1 MKKRKVAVVMV
12 DRANYGRLQPVLA
25 AIEAHP
31 ALELCVIAGG
41 TMVLERFGRAT
52 DVVERDGHAISQEV
66 YMELEGSSPITMA
79 KSVGLGVIE
88 FSSAL
93 QQEKPDV
100 VFLIGDR
107 YEALSAAIATAY
119 MNICL
124 VHAQG
129 GEVSGSID
137 ESARHAISKFAHYHI
152 PATKRSADFLVR
164 MGERP
169 DTILTVGC
177 PSTDLAASLQGDPP
191 TELVNSRGSGATID
205 LSKPYLLTVFH
216 PVTTEFGGEAIQTRE
231 LMTALHR
238 VGMPTLL
245 LWPNIDAGSDH
256 VSKEI
261 RRFRDRHKPDWLRVI
276 VNLTPE
282 DYARV
287 LQHSACAVGNSSSF
301 VRDAGCYGTPVVLT
315 GSRQNGRE
323 WDEHVTHVPVEADV
337 VESAI
342 KAQVSHGRYPIS
354 HLYGDGKVS
363 GRIAEVL
370 AELTPYLQKRLAYVL
385 EEEPCQK

>member
-1 MKKRKVAVVMV
+1 LKKRKIAVVMV

-31 ALELCVIAGG
+31 ELELCVIAGG
-41 TMVLERFGRAT
+41 TMVLERFGRAV
-52 DVVERDGHAISQEV
+52 DVVQGDGHPVAQEV
-66 YMELEGSSPITMA
+66 YMELEGSHPITMA
-79 KSVGLGVIE
+79 KSVGLGVLE
-88 FSSAL
+88 FASAL
-93 QQEKPDV
+93 QHEKPDV

-107 YEALSAAIATAY
+107 YEALSAAIAAVY

-137 ESARHAISKFAHYHI
+137 ESARHAISKMAHFHI
-152 PATKRSADFLVR
+152 PATKRSAEYLVR
-164 MGERP
+164 MGERR

-177 PSTDLAASLQGDPP
+177 PSTDIAANLAGDPP
-191 TELVNSRGSGATID
+191 TELVNSRGSGAAID

-216 PVTTEFGGEAIQTRE
+216 PVTTEYGGEAVQTRE
-231 LMTALHR
+231 LMLALEK
-238 VGMPTLL
+238 VKMPTLL

-261 RRFRDRHKPDWLRVI
+261 RRFREQHKPEWMRVI

-287 LQHSACAVGNSSSF
+287 LKHAACAVGNSSSF

-315 GSRQNGRE
+315 GSRQDGRE
-323 WDEHVTHVPVEADV
+323 WDDHVTHVPVESNPVA
-337 VESAI
+337 EAI
-342 KAQVSHGRYPIS
+342 KAQLSHGRYPVS
-354 HLYGDGKVS
+354 HLYGDGNVS
-363 GRIAEVL
+363 GRIANVL
-370 AELTPYLQKRLAYVL
+370 ADLTPYLQKRLAYIY
-385 EEEPCQK
+385 EEN

>member
-1 MKKRKVAVVMV
+1 VKKRKVAVVMV

-31 ALELCVIAGG
+31 DLELCVIAGG
-41 TMVLERFGRAT
+41 TMVLERFGHAV
-52 DVVERDGHAISQEV
+52 DVVQRDGHSVAQEV
-66 YMELEGSSPITMA
+66 YMELEGSHPITMA
-79 KSVGLGVIE
+79 KSVGLGVLE
-88 FSSAL
+88 FASAL
-93 QQEKPDV
+93 QHEKPEV

-107 YEALSAAIATAY
+107 YEALSAAIASVY

-137 ESARHAISKFAHYHI
+137 ESARHAISKMAHFHM

-169 DTILTVGC
+169 ETILTVGC
-177 PSTDLAASLQGDPP
+177 PATDIAANLMGDPP
-191 TELVNSRGSGATID
+191 SDFINSRGSGAQID

-216 PVTTEFGGEAIQTRE
+216 PVTTEYGGEAAQTRE
-231 LMTALHR
+231 LMLGLER
-238 VGMPTLL
+238 VGMQTLL

-261 RRFRDRHKPDWLRVI
+261 RRFRDLHKPDWLRVI

-282 DYARV
+282 DYART
-287 LQHSACAVGNSSSF
+287 LKHAACAVGNSSSF

-323 WDEHVTHVPVEADV
+323 WDSHVTHIPVTASD

-342 KAQVSHGRYPIS
+342 RLQVSQGRYPVS
-354 HLYGDGKVS
+354 HLYGDGKVAP
-363 GRIAEVL
+363 RMAQAL
-370 AELTPYLQKRLAYVL
+370 AELTPYLQKRLAYVAEQPL
-385 EEEPCQK
+385 

>member
-1 MKKRKVAVVMV
+1 MKKRKIAVVMV

-31 ALELCVIAGG
+31 QLELCVIAGG
-41 TMVLERFGRAT
+41 TMVLERFGRAV
-52 DVVERDGHAISQEV
+52 DVVQSDGHPISQEV
-66 YMELEGSSPITMA
+66 FMELEGSHPITMA
-79 KSVGLGVIE
+79 KSVGLGVLE
-88 FSSAL
+88 FASAL
-93 QQEKPDV
+93 QHEKPDV

-107 YEALSAAIATAY
+107 YEALSAAIASVY

-137 ESARHAISKFAHYHI
+137 ESARHAISKMAHFHI
-152 PATKRSADFLVR
+152 PATKRSADYLVR

-177 PSTDLAASLQGDPP
+177 PSTDIAANLTGDPP
-191 TELVNSRGSGATID
+191 TELINSRGSGCHID
-205 LSKPYLLTVFH
+205 LSQPYLLTVFH
-216 PVTTEFGGEAIQTRE
+216 PVTTEYGGEAVQTRE
-231 LMTALHR
+231 LMLALEK
-238 VGMPTLL
+238 VSMPTLL

-261 RRFRDRHKPDWLRVI
+261 RRFREQRHPDWLRVI

-287 LQHSACAVGNSSSF
+287 LKHASCAVGNSSSF

-323 WDEHVTHVPVEADV
+323 WDSHVTHVSVEADSV
-337 VESAI
+337 AQAI
-342 KAQVSHGRYPIS
+342 TGQLAHGRYPIS

-363 GRIAEVL
+363 GRIAQVL
-370 AELTPYLQKRLAYVL
+370 AELTPYLQKRLAYIY
-385 EEEPCQK
+385 EEN